1 MRLSASGGS
10 RAHARGSS
18 GAAAANR
25 IVARGPLGRLLVGQ
39 LEVDV
44 FERRPGDR
52 QAVELAAASRGPE
65 DERLEVTGGCGRA
78 EADSAVDVLE
88 VDSSGKRKLG
98 QGDACWRVKR
108 DDGGPMLAAGEG
120 RRVPYGDDA
129 PCSDHRHSI
138 GEALRLLH
146 VVRGEQDGRP
156 KRAEPVDQLPG
167 A

>member
-1 MRLSASGGS
+1 MGLSGSGGS
-10 RAHARGSS
+10 RARARGSR
-18 GAAAANR
+18 GGAAANR

-88 VDSSGKRKLG
+88 VDAAGKGKLG
-98 QGDACWRVKR
+98 QGDACWRGKS
-108 DDGGPMLAAGEG
+108 GGGVSP
-120 RRVPYGDDA
+120 
-129 PCSDHRHSI
+129 
-138 GEALRLLH
+138 
-146 VVRGEQDGRP
+146 
-156 KRAEPVDQLPG
+156 
-167 A
+167 